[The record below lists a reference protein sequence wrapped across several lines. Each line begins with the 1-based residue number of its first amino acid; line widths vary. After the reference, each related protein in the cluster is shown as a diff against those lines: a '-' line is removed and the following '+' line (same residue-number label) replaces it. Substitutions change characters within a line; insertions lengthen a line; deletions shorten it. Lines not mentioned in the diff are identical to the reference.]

1 MMGQKSEQET
11 EVKNEHRST
20 GSNPTLSGRQ
30 MVSVEVAQSLT
41 LRGQP
46 EEVCK
51 TISLDLMQ
59 VGGFPQERC
68 VLKSSSEG

>member
-1 MMGQKSEQET
+1 MMGQKSEQEA

-30 MVSVEVAQSLT
+30 MVSVKVAQSLT
-41 LRGQP
+41 LRGWP
-46 EEVCK
+46 KEVCK
-51 TISLDLMQ
+51 TISLDPMQ